1 MFSDVEEFISLH
13 ITGTKAINL
22 VGTFEIMLW

>member
-1 MFSDVEEFISLH
+1 MFLDVEESISLH

-22 VGTFEIMLW
+22 VGTFEIILW